1 MSATAG
7 TLHHRAINTIRTLAM
22 DAVQAANSGH
32 PGAPMGAAP
41 LAYALWTRFLRHNP
55 ADPAWPDRDRFVLS
69 AGHASML
76 LYALLHL
83 TGYDLPL
90 EELKRFRQW
99 GSRTPGHPERGLT
112 PGVEATTGPLGSGV
126 ANAVGMASAE
136 RMLAARFNRPGHAVV
151 DHRTWALV
159 SDGDLME
166 GVAAE
171 AVSLAG
177 ALGLGKLTLLYDDNG
192 ITIDG
197 GTGLAFAEDVGER
210 FRACGWHVQRIDG
223 HDLDAIDAAIRA
235 ALAEEERPSLIAAA
249 TEIAHGSPNKAGTAA
264 AHGAALGAEEVRLT
278 KEALGWPVEPAF
290 HVPDDALAEFRAALN
305 EGAARQDDWRERLDA
320 WAREHPDAAAEWR
333 RVTAGELPDGWD
345 AHVPTF
351 TAEETPAM
359 ATRQASG
366 KVLNALAAALP
377 ELVGGSADLA
387 SSTNTYLAGLGDFGR
402 ESPDGRNLRFGVRE
416 HAMGGV
422 LNGIALHGG
431 LIPFGGTFLVFSDW
445 MRGAM
450 RLGAIMGCRAVCVFT
465 HDSIGVGEDGPTH
478 QPIEHLMALRAI
490 PGLTVIRPADANET
504 AAAWKVALER
514 DGPTALALTRQSA
527 PVIEKAACARA
538 GVARGAYALDGDPA
552 RTPDV
557 ILIATG
563 SEVALARAAAV
574 RLEERG
580 LAARVVSMPSW
591 ELFAAQP
598 RDYRDEVLPPGVAAR
613 LVVEAGVSL
622 GWERYAGDRGE
633 IMGIDRFGASA
644 PGAEMM
650 ARHGFT
656 AGAVAERAAAL
667 VERLRAEGAGN
678 P

>member
-7 TLHHRAINTIRTLAM
+7 TTHHRAINTIRTLAM

-90 EELKRFRQW
+90 DELRRFRQW

-126 ANAVGMASAE
+126 ANAVGMAIAE

-235 ALAEEERPSLIAAA
+235 ALAEEARPSLIAAA
-249 TEIAHGSPNKAGTAA
+249 TEIAHGSPNKAGTSA

-278 KEALGWPVEPAF
+278 KEALGWPAEPAF
-290 HVPDDALAEFRAALN
+290 HVPDDALAEFRAALA
-305 EGAARQDDWRERLDA
+305 EGAARQDDWRARLDA
-320 WAREHPDAAAEWR
+320 WARAHPDAAAEWR
-333 RVTAGELPDGWD
+333 RVTAGELPDGWE
-345 AHVPTF
+345 AALPTF
-351 TAEETPAM
+351 SPEETPAL

-366 KVLNALAAALP
+366 KALSALAAALP

-402 ESPDGRNLRFGVRE
+402 ESPQGRNLRFGVRE

-431 LIPFGGTFLVFSDW
+431 LVPFGGTFLVFSDW

-450 RLGAIMGCRAVCVFT
+450 RLGAIMGCRAVYVFT

-478 QPIEHLMALRAI
+478 QPVEHLMALRAI

-504 AAAWKVALER
+504 AAAWRVALER
-514 DGPTALALTRQSA
+514 DGPTALALTRQST
-527 PVIEKAACARA
+527 PVIEKADRVWDGA
-538 GVARGAYALDGDPA
+538 ARGAYVLDGDPA

-563 SEVALARAAAV
+563 SEVALARAAAAT
-574 RLEERG
+574 LEGRG

-591 ELFAAQP
+591 ELFAEQP

-613 LVVEAGVSL
+613 LVVEAGASL

-650 ARHGFT
+650 ERYGFT
-656 AGAVAERAAAL
+656 PEAVAERAAAL
-667 VERLRAEGAGN
+667 VARLAGN

>member
-90 EELKRFRQW
+90 DELRRFRQW

-126 ANAVGMASAE
+126 ANAVGMAIAE

-235 ALAEEERPSLIAAA
+235 ALAEEARPSLIAAA
-249 TEIAHGSPNKAGTAA
+249 TEIAHGSPNKAGTSA

-290 HVPDDALAEFRAALN
+290 HVPDDALAEFRVALE
-305 EGAARQDDWRERLDA
+305 EGAARQDDWHARLDD

-333 RVTAGELPDGWD
+333 RVTAGALPDGWE
-345 AHVPTF
+345 AAIPTF
-351 TAEETPAM
+351 SPEETPAL

-402 ESPDGRNLRFGVRE
+402 DSPEGRNLRFGVRE

-431 LIPFGGTFLVFSDW
+431 LVPFGGTFLVFSDW

-450 RLGAIMGCRAVCVFT
+450 RLGAIMGCRAVYVFT

-478 QPIEHLMALRAI
+478 QPIEHLMALRTI
-490 PGLTVIRPADANET
+490 PGLTLIRPADANET
-504 AAAWKVALER
+504 AAAWRVALER
-514 DGPTALALTRQSA
+514 DGPTALALTRQST
-527 PVIEKAACARA
+527 PVIEKAACAREGA
-538 GVARGAYALDGDPA
+538 ARGAYVLDGDPA
-552 RTPDV
+552 RTPDA

-574 RLEERG
+574 MLAGRG
-580 LAARVVSMPSW
+580 LAVRVVSMPSW
-591 ELFAAQP
+591 ELFAEQSPA
-598 RDYRDEVLPPGVAAR
+598 YRDEVLPPGVAAR
-613 LVVEAGVSL
+613 LVVEAGASL

-644 PGAEMM
+644 PGGEMM
-650 ARHGFT
+650 ARFGFT
-656 AGAVAERAAAL
+656 AEAVAERAAAL
-667 VERLRAEGAGN
+667 VARLAGN

>member
-7 TLHHRAINTIRTLAM
+7 TTHHRAINTIRTLAM

-90 EELKRFRQW
+90 DELRRFRQW

-126 ANAVGMASAE
+126 ANAVGMAIAE

-235 ALAEEERPSLIAAA
+235 ALAEEARPSLIAAA
-249 TEIAHGSPNKAGTAA
+249 TEIAHGSPNKAGTSA

-290 HVPDDALAEFRAALN
+290 HVPDDALAEFRAALA
-305 EGAARQDDWRERLDA
+305 EGAARQDDWRARFDD

-333 RVTAGELPDGWD
+333 RVTAGELPDGWE
-345 AHVPTF
+345 AVLPTF
-351 TAEETPAM
+351 SPEETPAL

-366 KVLNALAAALP
+366 KTLNALAAALP

-402 ESPDGRNLRFGVRE
+402 DSPQGRNLRFGVRE

-431 LIPFGGTFLVFSDW
+431 LVPFGGTFLVFSDW

-450 RLGAIMGCRAVCVFT
+450 RLGAIMGCRAVYVFT

-478 QPIEHLMALRAI
+478 QPVEHLMALRAI

-504 AAAWKVALER
+504 AAAWRVALER
-514 DGPTALALTRQSA
+514 DGPTALALTRQST
-527 PVIEKAACARA
+527 PVIEKAECARDGA
-538 GVARGAYALDGDPA
+538 ARGAYVLDGDPA
-552 RTPDV
+552 RAPDV

-563 SEVALARAAAV
+563 SEVALARAAAAT
-574 RLEERG
+574 LEGRG

-591 ELFAAQP
+591 ELFAEQP

-613 LVVEAGVSL
+613 LVVEAGASL

-644 PGAEMM
+644 PGGEMM
-650 ARHGFT
+650 ERYGFT
-656 AGAVAERAAAL
+656 AEAVAERAAAL
-667 VERLRAEGAGN
+667 VARLAGN

>member
-7 TLHHRAINTIRTLAM
+7 TPHHRAINTIRTLAM

-90 EELKRFRQW
+90 DELRRFRQW

-126 ANAVGMASAE
+126 ANAVGMAIAE

-151 DHRTWALV
+151 DHRTWALA

-197 GTGLAFAEDVGER
+197 GTDLAFAEDVGER

-235 ALAEEERPSLIAAA
+235 ALAEEARPSLIAAA
-249 TEIAHGSPNKAGTAA
+249 TEIAHGSPNKAGTSA

-290 HVPDDALAEFRAALN
+290 HVPDDALAAFRAALA
-305 EGAARQDDWRERLDA
+305 EGAARQDDWRARLDA
-320 WAREHPDAAAEWR
+320 WAREHPDLAAEWR
-333 RVTAGELPDGWD
+333 RVTAGEMPDGWD
-345 AHVPTF
+345 AALPPF
-351 TAEETPAM
+351 ASEETPAL

-366 KVLNALAAALP
+366 KTLNALAAAIP

-387 SSTNTYLAGLGDFGR
+387 SSTNTYLSGLGDFGR
-402 ESPDGRNLRFGVRE
+402 ESPQGRNLRFGVRE

-431 LIPFGGTFLVFSDW
+431 LVPFGGTFLVFSDW

-450 RLGAIMGCRAVCVFT
+450 RLGAIMGCRAVYVFT

-478 QPIEHLMALRAI
+478 QPVEHLMALRAI

-504 AAAWKVALER
+504 AAAWRVALER
-514 DGPTALALTRQSA
+514 DGPTALALTRQST
-527 PVIEKAACARA
+527 PVIEKADCARE
-538 GVARGAYALDGDPA
+538 GVARGAYVLDGDPA
-552 RTPDV
+552 RAPDV

-563 SEVALARAAAV
+563 SEVALARAAAAT
-574 RLEERG
+574 LEGRG

-591 ELFAAQP
+591 ELFAEQP
-598 RDYRDEVLPPGVAAR
+598 QAWRDEVLPPGVAAR
-613 LVVEAGVSL
+613 LVVEAGASL

-644 PGAEMM
+644 PGGVMM
-650 ARHGFT
+650 ERFGFT
-656 AGAVAERAAAL
+656 AEAVAERAAAL
-667 VERLRAEGAGN
+667 VARLAGN

>member
-90 EELKRFRQW
+90 DELRRFRQW

-126 ANAVGMASAE
+126 ANAAGMAIAE

-177 ALGLGKLTLLYDDNG
+177 ALGLGKLALLYDDNG

-235 ALAEEERPSLIAAA
+235 ALAEEARPSLIAAA
-249 TEIAHGSPNKAGTAA
+249 TEIAHGSPNKAGTSA

-290 HVPDDALAEFRAALN
+290 HVPDDALAEFRAALE
-305 EGAARQDDWRERLDA
+305 EGAARQDAWRARIDA

-333 RVTAGELPDGWD
+333 RVTAGAPPDGWE
-345 AHVPTF
+345 AAIPTF
-351 TAEETPAM
+351 SPQETPAL

-366 KVLNALAAALP
+366 KVLNALAATLP
-377 ELVGGSADLA
+377 EMVGGSADLA

-402 ESPDGRNLRFGVRE
+402 DSPEGRNLRFGVRE

-431 LIPFGGTFLVFSDW
+431 LVPFGGTFLVFSDW

-450 RLGAIMGCRAVCVFT
+450 RLGAIMGCRAVYVFT

-504 AAAWKVALER
+504 ATAWRVALER
-514 DGPTALALTRQSA
+514 DGPTALALTRQST
-527 PVIEKAACARA
+527 PVIEKAACAREGA
-538 GVARGAYALDGDPA
+538 ARGAYVLDDDPA
-552 RTPDV
+552 RTPDA

-574 RLEERG
+574 MLEGRG

-591 ELFAAQP
+591 ELFAEQP
-598 RDYRDEVLPPGVAAR
+598 LAYRDEVLPPGVAAR
-613 LVVEAGVSL
+613 LVVEAGASL

-644 PGAEMM
+644 PGGELM
-650 ARHGFT
+650 ARFGFT
-656 AGAVAERAAAL
+656 AEAVADRAAAL
-667 VERLRAEGAGN
+667 VARLAGN

>member
-90 EELKRFRQW
+90 DELKRFRQW

-126 ANAVGMASAE
+126 ANAVGMAIAE

-235 ALAEEERPSLIAAA
+235 ALAEEARPSLIAAA
-249 TEIAHGSPNKAGTAA
+249 TEIAHGSPNKAGTSA

-278 KEALGWPVEPAF
+278 KEVLGWPVEPAF
-290 HVPDDALAEFRAALN
+290 HVPDDALAEFRAALA
-305 EGAARQDDWRERLDA
+305 EGAARQDDWRARLDA

-333 RVTAGELPDGWD
+333 RGTAGELPDGWE
-345 AHVPTF
+345 AAIPTF
-351 TAEETPAM
+351 SPQETPAL

-402 ESPDGRNLRFGVRE
+402 DSPEGRNLRFGVRE

-431 LIPFGGTFLVFSDW
+431 LVPFGGTFLVFSDW

-450 RLGAIMGCRAVCVFT
+450 RLGAIMGCRAVYVFT

-504 AAAWKVALER
+504 AAAWRVALER
-514 DGPTALALTRQSA
+514 DGPTALALTRQST
-527 PVIEKAACARA
+527 PVIEKAACAREGA
-538 GVARGAYALDGDPA
+538 ARGAYVLDGDPA
-552 RTPDV
+552 RTPDA

-574 RLEERG
+574 MLEGRG

-591 ELFAAQP
+591 ELFAEQP
-598 RDYRDEVLPPGVAAR
+598 LAYRDEVLPPGVAAR
-613 LVVEAGVSL
+613 LVVEAGASL

-644 PGAEMM
+644 PGGEMM
-650 ARHGFT
+650 AHFGFT
-656 AGAVAERAAAL
+656 AEAVAERAAAL
-667 VERLRAEGAGN
+667 VARLAGN

>member
-7 TLHHRAINTIRTLAM
+7 TTHHRAINTIRTLAM

-90 EELKRFRQW
+90 DELRRFRQW

-126 ANAVGMASAE
+126 ANAVGMAIAE

-235 ALAEEERPSLIAAA
+235 ALAEEARPSLIAAA
-249 TEIAHGSPNKAGTAA
+249 TEIAHGSPNKAGTSA

-278 KEALGWPVEPAF
+278 KEALGWPAEPAF
-290 HVPDDALAEFRAALN
+290 HVPDDALAEFRAALA
-305 EGAARQDDWRERLDA
+305 EGAARQDDWRARLDA
-320 WAREHPDAAAEWR
+320 WARAHPDAAAEWR
-333 RVTAGELPDGWD
+333 RVTAGALPDGWE
-345 AHVPTF
+345 AALPPF
-351 TAEETPAM
+351 PAEETPAL

-366 KVLNALAAALP
+366 KTLNALAAALP

-431 LIPFGGTFLVFSDW
+431 LVPFGGTFLVFSDW

-450 RLGAIMGCRAVCVFT
+450 RLGAIMGCRAVYVFT

-478 QPIEHLMALRAI
+478 QPVEHLMALRAI

-504 AAAWKVALER
+504 AAAWWVALER
-514 DGPTALALTRQSA
+514 DGPTALALTRQST
-527 PVIEKAACARA
+527 PVIEKADCARDGA
-538 GVARGAYALDGDPA
+538 ARGAYVLDGDPA

-563 SEVALARAAAV
+563 SEVALARAAAAT
-574 RLEERG
+574 LEGRG

-591 ELFAAQP
+591 ELFAEQP
-598 RDYRDEVLPPGVAAR
+598 GDYRDEVLPPGVAAR
-613 LVVEAGVSL
+613 LVVEAGASL

-644 PGAEMM
+644 PGGEMM
-650 ARHGFT
+650 ERYGFT
-656 AGAVAERAAAL
+656 AEAVAERAAAL
-667 VERLRAEGAGN
+667 VARLAGN

>member
-7 TLHHRAINTIRTLAM
+7 TPHHRAINTIRTLAM

-90 EELKRFRQW
+90 DELRRFRQW

-126 ANAVGMASAE
+126 ANAVGMAIAE

-151 DHRTWALV
+151 DHRTWALA

-197 GTGLAFAEDVGER
+197 GTDLAFAEDVGER

-235 ALAEEERPSLIAAA
+235 ALAEEARPSLIAAA
-249 TEIAHGSPNKAGTAA
+249 TEIAHGSPNKAGTSA

-290 HVPDDALAEFRAALN
+290 HVPADALAVFRAALA
-305 EGAARQDDWRERLDA
+305 EGAARRDDWRARLDA
-320 WAREHPDAAAEWR
+320 WARDHPDAAAEWR
-333 RVTAGELPDGWD
+333 RVTAGELPDGWE
-345 AHVPTF
+345 AALPAF
-351 TAEETPAM
+351 SPEETPAL

-366 KVLNALAAALP
+366 KTLNALAAAIP

-402 ESPDGRNLRFGVRE
+402 DSPRGRNLRFGVRE

-431 LIPFGGTFLVFSDW
+431 LVPFGGTFLVFSDW

-450 RLGAIMGCRAVCVFT
+450 RLGAIMGCRAVYVFT

-478 QPIEHLMALRAI
+478 QPVEHLMALRAI

-504 AAAWKVALER
+504 AAAWRVALER
-514 DGPTALALTRQSA
+514 DGPTALALTRQST
-527 PVIEKAACARA
+527 PVIEKAECARE
-538 GVARGAYALDGDPA
+538 GVARGAYVLDGDPA
-552 RTPDV
+552 RAPDV

-563 SEVALARAAAV
+563 SEVALARAAAAT
-574 RLEERG
+574 LEGRG

-591 ELFAAQP
+591 ELFAEQP
-598 RDYRDEVLPPGVAAR
+598 RAWRDEVLPPGVAAR

-644 PGAEMM
+644 PGGEMM
-650 ARHGFT
+650 ERFGFT
-656 AGAVAERAAAL
+656 AEAVAERAAAL
-667 VERLRAEGAGN
+667 VARLAGN